1 MSKDDSRSIWPPPL
15 NHHIVSCVGFA
26 SMRPARSGVLI
37 ESLLRTMSRYFGDC
51 TTHVSYI
58 VHDQPGDG
66 QEIPGASGVD
76 WKSPKDS
83 KEKSVERW
91 LARSRRRLRSMYRLE
106 CRVMRKGGAKWGRPV
121 RWALYYHDR
130 KSVYKFRSDARISVH
145 VDASEYERERRRS
158 GNQLVNDLTGIF
170 SQHPEIHQ
178 GFFESAH
185 RVDSWDGDFYSAAP
199 RWPKSLSKMREEWEW
214 QRAGNITRQYVRA
227 DTWGI
232 YIGPGLAAKA
242 DPKRDLLERFNDRF
256 FPSGKKEQDGMRH
269 ESGALSLYCS
279 ESPVDQ
285 LGHNFISSGI
295 LLENLTWI
303 RDQLRETDTLWH
315 LGHSRHDP
323 MNRNEPY
330 DIQNFIEEAQTRLR
344 CKTKLK
350 PGMRQA
356 LEAAGFHVPADHPEY
371 PVESM
376 KPKPKK
382 RTKRASSPKSPAKK
396 KAGRKT

>member
-1 MSKDDSRSIWPPPL
+1 MHAD
-15 NHHIVSCVGFA
+15 
-26 SMRPARSGVLI
+26 LI
-37 ESLLRTMSRYFGDC
+37 RDLLAIMIDAFGDC
-51 TTHVSYI
+51 TAHVKWL
-58 VHDQPGDG
+58 VHDQAQDG
-66 QEIPGASGVD
+66 AEPPYSLATD
-76 WKSPKDS
+76 WKSPS
-83 KEKSVERW
+83 QVKSRTVREW
-91 LARSRRRLRSMYRLE
+91 LSAHDQELSSCFDLYFQVMLRNRF
-106 CRVMRKGGAKWGRPV
+106 KWGRPA

-130 KSVYKFRSDARISVH
+130 YCAYKFRTDARISVH
-145 VDASEYERERRRS
+145 VDAAHFAVEYKKNGLKLLSDITSVFAR
-158 GNQLVNDLTGIF
+158 
-170 SQHPEIHQ
+170 HPEIHQ
-178 GFFESAH
+178 GYIESGH
-185 RVDSWDGDFYSAAP
+185 RSMTWNGDFYSASQS
-199 RWPKSLSKMREEWEW
+199 WPISLPKLKEMWEW

-227 DTWGI
+227 DHWGI

-256 FPSGKKEQDGMRH
+256 FPSGNKEQDGVRH
-269 ESGALSLYCS
+269 ESGALTLYCT
-279 ESPVDQ
+279 ESPVD
-285 LGHNFISSGI
+285 GMDGNFVSSGT
-295 LLENLTWI
+295 LVENLTWI

-330 DIQNFIEEAQTRLR
+330 DIENFIEEAQTRLR

-382 RTKRASSPKSPAKK
+382 RAKRASSPKSPAKK